1 MQHKG
6 DWTLYL
12 SLHSYSQMILI
23 PWGYTHRR
31 PPKYGEMERVARIA
45 AEEMASRGT
54 TYKVGTATRLLCE

>member
-1 MQHKG
+1 
-6 DWTLYL
+6 
-12 SLHSYSQMILI
+12 MILI